1 MSMCQR
7 TGLGVAPMKAAL
19 LNHLKLPR
27 TPSMA
32 RVAGTAVN
40 IETSTPTASR
50 KAKPLT
56 TPLPATNSTAAVISV
71 TTLASTIVRK
81 PFE

>member
-1 MSMCQR
+1 
-7 TGLGVAPMKAAL
+7 MKATL

-27 TPSMA
+27 MPSIA
-32 RVAGTAVN
+32 RVLATAEN
-40 IETSTPTASR
+40 IETRTPSASR

-56 TPLPATNSTAAVISV
+56 DAVDATNSTAAVISV
-71 TTLASTIVRK
+71 TAFASTIVRK